1 MGNKQDEARSL
12 EQRLVNY
19 KKTQAKTAKSKGDE
33 VYRDLMSAP
42 NLTQARIAVYGK
54 KEKNY
59 SGFRGSKD
67 SSNKY
72 TDFDKKSKKY

>member
-1 MGNKQDEARSL
+1 MANKQDEARSL

-19 KKTQAKTAKSKGDE
+19 KKTQSKIAKSKGDE

-54 KEKNY
+54 KVKNNNGRRD
-59 SGFRGSKD
+59 SG
-67 SSNKY
+67 NK
-72 TDFDKKSKKY
+72 